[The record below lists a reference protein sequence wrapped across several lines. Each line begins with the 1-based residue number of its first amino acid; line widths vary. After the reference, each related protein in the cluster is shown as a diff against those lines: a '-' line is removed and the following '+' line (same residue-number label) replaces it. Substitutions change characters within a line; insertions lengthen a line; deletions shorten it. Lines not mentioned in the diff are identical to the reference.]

1 MQYPNVCLRRGED
14 LGVRRGQ
21 LWIFDNEIDWF
32 DDVCEDGGVV
42 DILDSRE
49 QFVARGF
56 FNRRSKIVVRILTRD
71 PEEEIDKAF
80 FRRKIAAA
88 WAFRQSLGFGD
99 ACRVVFGESDGLP
112 GLTVDKFG
120 RYLSFQIASL
130 GMETWKKEIID
141 LLSELFQP
149 LGIMERDD
157 MPVREKEGLPQ
168 QKGCVYGTVPEEIII
183 REHDANMYCN
193 LLNGQ
198 KTGHFLDQQENRG
211 RIRPYAPGKTVL
223 DLCCCSGG
231 FSIHSALYGATSVDA
246 VDVSGEALELVR
258 RNAAL
263 NGCTNIT
270 TIKANAFDLA
280 RQYVSEGRHYGVVIL
295 DPPAFAKSK
304 AALPGAR
311 RGYKELNLCAM
322 RLVEPGGYLITC
334 SCSQFMQQEL
344 FLDMLREAAAD
355 SGRSVRLLEQ
365 LMQSRDHP
373 ASLSAGQSLYLK
385 GCILQVF

>member
-80 FRRKIAAA
+80 FHRKIAAA

-270 TIKANAFDLA
+270 TIKAKHLTSHASMSRRA
-280 RQYVSEGRHYGVVIL
+280 
-295 DPPAFAKSK
+295 
-304 AALPGAR
+304 GA
-311 RGYKELNLCAM
+311 
-322 RLVEPGGYLITC
+322 T
-334 SCSQFMQQEL
+334 
-344 FLDMLREAAAD
+344 
-355 SGRSVRLLEQ
+355 
-365 LMQSRDHP
+365 
-373 ASLSAGQSLYLK
+373 AS
-385 GCILQVF
+385 